1 MKTQEMGVVG
11 WGGGI
16 GTVDQGTNKPN
27 LIFHTHT
34 HTPPPLKNKKP
45 PAKTYLSKL

>member
-34 HTPPPLKNKKP
+34 PPPLSKIKSSLL
-45 PAKTYLSKL
+45 KTYWSKS